1 MIYSLQNKDSLQ
13 NKEKKNQKEKSDY
26 YYFLFKK
33 KERNIS
39 YIYNIQR
46 KKEKDY
52 CLLFVLYFYPSFLC
66 TFYLSLF
73 YP

>member
-33 KERNIS
+33 KERNI
-39 YIYNIQR
+39 
-46 KKEKDY
+46 
-52 CLLFVLYFYPSFLC
+52 
-66 TFYLSLF
+66 
-73 YP
+73 

>member
-39 YIYNIQR
+39 YIYNIYLYIIS
-46 KKEKDY
+46 KER
-52 CLLFVLYFYPSFLC
+52 
-66 TFYLSLF
+66 
-73 YP
+73 

>member
-39 YIYNIQR
+39 YIYI
-46 KKEKDY
+46 
-52 CLLFVLYFYPSFLC
+52 
-66 TFYLSLF
+66 
-73 YP
+73 